1 MLKHKNAIRIRARGS
16 GGTPDSMNTRLVK
29 RTSKWKTWMRQPLL
43 NCAVLVNLCRCSI
56 MNAMNQQWRARA
68 LEWQCRFPDTCS
80 LQFTERP
87 RVIQRNAVSS
97 VLFPTFNSVD
107 CSYRTEKNIVHVF
120 FFFFFFF
127 FCEINRVSRMK
138 LLGHCVET
146 SVSFPRIRF
155 SVGQRSWKLR
165 NRLSRNGN
173 AKRTNS
179 RADLA
184 KYRGNRLR
192 LLG

>member
-1 MLKHKNAIRIRARGS
+1 MKDVDAAALVELRRARESLSLQYHERDESTMACTG
-16 GGTPDSMNTRLVK
+16 
-29 RTSKWKTWMRQPLL
+29 
-43 NCAVLVNLCRCSI
+43 
-56 MNAMNQQWRARA
+56 

-97 VLFPTFNSVD
+97 ALFLTFNSVD
-107 CSYRTEKNIVHVF
+107 CSYRTEKSIVHV

-138 LLGHCVET
+138 LLCHCVET

-155 SVGQRSWKLR
+155 SVWQRSWKLR

-179 RADLA
+179 RADLT
-184 KYRGNRLR
+184 KYRGNRLH

>member
-1 MLKHKNAIRIRARGS
+1 MKDVDAAALVELCRARESLSLQYHERDESTMACTG
-16 GGTPDSMNTRLVK
+16 
-29 RTSKWKTWMRQPLL
+29 
-43 NCAVLVNLCRCSI
+43 
-56 MNAMNQQWRARA
+56 

-80 LQFTERP
+80 LQFAERP

-97 VLFPTFNSVD
+97 SLFPTFNSVD

-120 FFFFFFF
+120 FFFFFL
-127 FCEINRVSRMK
+127 CEINRVSRMK

-155 SVGQRSWKLR
+155 PVWQRSWKLR
-165 NRLSRNGN
+165 NRLSRNSD

>member
-80 LQFTERP
+80 LQFAERP

-97 VLFPTFNSVD
+97 ALFPTFNSVD

-127 FCEINRVSRMK
+127 FARLTASLKWNCLAIA
-138 LLGHCVET
+138 
-146 SVSFPRIRF
+146 
-155 SVGQRSWKLR
+155 WKLASH
-165 NRLSRNGN
+165 SRG
-173 AKRTNS
+173 
-179 RADLA
+179 
-184 KYRGNRLR
+184 YGFQ
-192 LLG
+192 

>member
-80 LQFTERP
+80 LQFAERP

-97 VLFPTFNSVD
+97 ALFPTFNSVD

-127 FCEINRVSRMK
+127 CEINRVSQME

-155 SVGQRSWKLR
+155 SVGQRSWKLW

-179 RADLA
+179 RVDLA

>member
-1 MLKHKNAIRIRARGS
+1 MKDVDAAALVELCRARESLSLQYHERDESTMACTG
-16 GGTPDSMNTRLVK
+16 
-29 RTSKWKTWMRQPLL
+29 
-43 NCAVLVNLCRCSI
+43 
-56 MNAMNQQWRARA
+56 

-97 VLFPTFNSVD
+97 ALFLTFNSVD
-107 CSYRTEKNIVHVF
+107 CSYRTEKSIVHV

-155 SVGQRSWKLR
+155 SVWQRSWKLR

-179 RADLA
+179 RADLT
-184 KYRGNRLR
+184 KYRGNRLH

>member
-16 GGTPDSMNTRLVK
+16 EGTPDSMNTRLVK

-80 LQFTERP
+80 LQFAERP

-97 VLFPTFNSVD
+97 ALFPTFNSVD

-127 FCEINRVSRMK
+127 CEINRVSQME

-146 SVSFPRIRF
+146 SVSFQRIRF
-155 SVGQRSWKLR
+155 SVGQRSWKLW

-179 RADLA
+179 RVDLA

>member
-1 MLKHKNAIRIRARGS
+1 
-16 GGTPDSMNTRLVK
+16 
-29 RTSKWKTWMRQPLL
+29 MRQPLL

-56 MNAMNQQWRARA
+56 MNAMNQQWSARA

-80 LQFTERP
+80 LQFAERP

-97 VLFPTFNSVD
+97 ALFPTFNSVD
-107 CSYRTEKNIVHVF
+107 CSCRTEKNIVHV

-165 NRLSRNGN
+165 NRLSRYGN
-173 AKRTNS
+173 A
-179 RADLA
+179 
-184 KYRGNRLR
+184 
-192 LLG
+192 